1 MPMRLSMICA
11 GLAGIVAGVVADRI
25 VGRGATAEAEPGN

>member
-11 GLAGIVAGVVADRI
+11 GLVGIVAGVVADRI
-25 VGRGATAEAEPGN
+25 FGRSATAEANLGN